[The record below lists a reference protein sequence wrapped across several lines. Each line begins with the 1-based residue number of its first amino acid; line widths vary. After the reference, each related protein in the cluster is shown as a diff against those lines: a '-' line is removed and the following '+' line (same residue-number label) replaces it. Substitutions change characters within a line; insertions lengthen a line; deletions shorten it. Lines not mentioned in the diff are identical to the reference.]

1 MPTKGDPGIQCSQ
14 LIDEVDDPSKELII
28 MDRRM
33 FFDDRQLPDDKID
46 YGQVLLSKPGASRD
60 DW

>member
-1 MPTKGDPGIQCSQ
+1 
-14 LIDEVDDPSKELII
+14 

-33 FFDDRQLPDDKID
+33 FFDDRQFSDAQID
-46 YGQVLLSKPGASRD
+46 YGQVLLTKPGVARD